1 MIVSLFTKEKLY
13 TVSLPQ
19 KISGKYW
26 ISDRDPV
33 GHSRNVANIE
43 GIQGKWMLHGS
54 SALALIDSGDK
65 EVQAVAL
72 EQGIQVINAQ
82 YRKGK
87 VKVQFYI
94 EPTTKERQSFK
105 KYVVS
110 KTRRINIGRTDDN
123 QIVYG
128 NRFVSAHHACLVWEN
143 DQWTITDTQSSNGV
157 FVNENR
163 ITTKQLDPGDVIC
176 ILGLKIIVGHGFLA
190 LNNPDELVR
199 VSSGTAAPLKPQ
211 NVQLRGGHDIGPIE
225 TITFTPSP
233 AMHKK
238 IEHAEVRVDAPPN
251 AQKVEETP
259 LALLLG
265 PALTMGMTAI
275 VMALVAL
282 ANYNNGT
289 ATLASVLPTLVMS
302 FSMLCGTLL
311 WPPLTRCHEK
321 KKRLLLEELRQQ
333 KYEEYLTQVRG
344 NLFRIG
350 EEQRTI
356 LLDSYPSFGQCVQA
370 ASTQSSLLWERGQN
384 TDSFL
389 TLRMGLGQ
397 IPVAASI
404 RFPEQRFSLE
414 DDALQ
419 NMVYRLAQEH
429 PMIDKAPV
437 ICSLDSHGVIGI
449 AGPHDEAESYL
460 ANLVLQLA
468 TLHSYEDIKIVFLMG
483 DSISEDWQKFRL
495 LPHTWD
501 NESQI
506 RYWAGSE
513 NDGKSLSSA
522 LEKII
527 SERVER
533 QGGVDSTT
541 KVPHYVLVA
550 PNLEY
555 ARQINIFKQVLS
567 SDGRFGA
574 SCIVVAPEV
583 ASLPR
588 ECSMVVQL
596 NGQDISLFDMKNPT
610 DPQVSAQRDDTE
622 DLDMGSAIEVLAN
635 LNIARRSDASTLPNM
650 ITFLELY
657 RSGKVEHLNAP
668 TRWKENNPVIS
679 LQTPIGVNAD
689 GSVFYLDLH
698 EKHHGPHGLVAGMTG
713 SGKSEFI
720 ITFILSMAVNYHPDE
735 VSFILIDYKGGGLA
749 GAFEDTSLGIKL
761 PHLAGTITNLD
772 GSAASRALISIQSE
786 LRRRQTIFNEA
797 RKVSGGG
804 TIDIYKYQTMYR
816 DGLLDEPIPH
826 LFIISDEFAELK
838 AQQPEFMSQLISTAR
853 IGRSLG
859 VHLILATQKPS
870 GVVDEQIWSNS
881 RFRVCLKV
889 QEKADSMEM
898 LKRPDAAELNETGR
912 FYLQVG
918 FNELFELGQ
927 SAWCGAPYLPADQV
941 QPKTDDS
948 VEVIDNLGQVIAT
961 AKQKAVTST
970 GDGRSQIVSVVSYLS
985 DLADDEKVS
994 TRQLWLP
1001 PIPEHIYLED
1011 LKKQYGWEKDKFML
1025 NPVLGEYDDPG
1036 AQAKTLL
1043 TLPFT
1048 AEGNALLY
1056 GITGSGKSGFIETL
1070 LCGLIQDYTAEELNV
1085 YIVDL
1090 GEETLR
1096 AFDQAPQVGD
1106 VLLSSDGEKIQ
1117 NLFKMLEE
1125 ELSRRKKKFAQA
1137 DGDYISYRKGT
1148 GEIVPHVLVV
1158 LRNYSAFYEQF
1169 ELLDTTLTQLTREC
1183 SKYGIYFLVTA
1194 NSASSLR
1201 YRVAQ
1206 NFPNVYC
1213 LQLNDQADYL
1223 SLFGRTE
1230 GVYPSKLKGRGIF
1243 KADKVYEFQ
1252 TAHFA
1257 QEYNLHAIRALAA
1270 RLNGNAGHRAP
1281 NIPHLPERVTTMVF
1295 PDEISLSAFPVG
1307 IQKET
1312 LKNAYI
1318 DLTYTPITLLA
1329 GRETEEMV
1337 ETAQGLTEQLTH
1349 LPGTVTVWD
1358 GSQQF
1363 IEPKDFAYGYLR
1375 SGFQASIERL
1385 FKEMVHRNNSYKT
1398 ATQKGESTPEFD
1410 PEYYVITGLKTIL
1423 STLDTDHKDKLN
1435 TLLGHAQSAYAIHFL
1450 LCDSDQIL
1458 REFVSE
1464 DWYKNH
1470 VSGTD
1475 GIWAGDGIA
1484 EQYIFRIGSLSSN
1497 LYSALPPHFG
1507 YIVRKG
1513 RPILTK
1519 LMVRKT
1525 QEGEA

>member
-26 ISDRDPV
+26 VSDRDSV

-43 GIQGKWMLHGS
+43 GVQGKWVLHGS

-65 EVQAVAL
+65 EVQAVSL

-94 EPTTKERQSFK
+94 EPTTKERQGFK

-110 KTRRINIGRTDDN
+110 KTCRINIGRTDDN

-163 ITTKQLDPGDVIC
+163 VTTKQLTSGDVIC
-176 ILGLKIIVGHGFLA
+176 ILGLKIVVGHGFFA
-190 LNNPDELVR
+190 LNNPDELVH
-199 VSSGTAAPLKPQ
+199 VSSGAAAPLKHQ
-211 NVQLRGGHDIGPIE
+211 DVQLRSRYDIESAE

-238 IEHAEVRVDAPPN
+238 IKHAEVRVDAPPN

-259 LALLLG
+259 IALLLG

-275 VMALVAL
+275 VMALVGIS
-282 ANYNNGT
+282 NYYNGT

-311 WPPLTRCHEK
+311 WPPLTRRHEK
-321 KKRLLLEELRQQ
+321 KKKIRLEEQRQQ

-344 NLFRIG
+344 TLFRIG
-350 EEQRTI
+350 EDQKSI
-356 LLDSYPSFGQCVQA
+356 LLDSYPSLSQCIQA
-370 ASTQSSLLWERGQN
+370 VSTQSSPLWERGRDS
-384 TDSFL
+384 DSFL
-389 TLRMGLGQ
+389 ALRMGIGEV
-397 IPVAASI
+397 PVDASI
-404 RFPEQRFSLE
+404 RFPERRFSLE

-419 NMVYRLAQEH
+419 NMVYRLTQER
-429 PMIDKAPV
+429 PMIDNAPI
-437 ICSLDSHGVIGI
+437 ICSLDSHAVIGI
-449 AGPHDEAESYL
+449 TGTRNEAESYL
-460 ANLVLQLA
+460 ANLILQLA
-468 TLHSYEDIKIVFLMG
+468 ALHSYEDVKIVFLIG
-483 DSISEDWQKFRL
+483 DLVSENWQKFRL

-501 NESQI
+501 SESHT
-506 RYWAGSE
+506 RYWASSE
-513 NDGKSLSSA
+513 SDGKSLSSV
-522 LEKII
+522 LEKIF
-527 SERVER
+527 SERMER
-533 QGGVDSTT
+533 QSSSDATT
-541 KVPHYVLVA
+541 KFPHYVLVA
-550 PNLEY
+550 PNLKF
-555 ARQINIFKQVLS
+555 AGQINIFKQVLS
-567 SDGRFGA
+567 SNGQLGA
-574 SCIVVAPEV
+574 SCIVLATE
-583 ASLPR
+583 ATSLPR

-596 NGQDISLFDMKNPT
+596 NGQDISLFDVKNPIN
-610 DPQVSAQRDDTE
+610 PQASIQRDDLGTP
-622 DLDMGSAIEVLAN
+622 DVGTAIGALAN
-635 LNIARRSDASTLPNM
+635 LSIARRSDASTLPNVL
-650 ITFLELY
+650 TFLELY
-657 RSGKVEHLNAP
+657 RSGKVEHLNAL
-668 TRWKENNPVIS
+668 TRWRDNSPVIS
-679 LQTPIGVNAD
+679 LQAPIGINAD
-689 GSVFYLDLH
+689 GSIFYLDLH

-749 GAFEDTSLGIKL
+749 GAFEDSSLGIRL

-772 GSAASRALISIQSE
+772 GSAVNRALISIQSE
-786 LRRRQTIFNEA
+786 LRRRQAIFNKA

-816 DGLLDEPIPH
+816 DGLLDEPVPH

-870 GVVDEQIWSNS
+870 GVVDDQIWSNS

-898 LKRPDAAELNETGR
+898 LKRPDAAELSETGR

-927 SAWCGAPYLPADQV
+927 SAWCGAPYIPADQV
-941 QPKTDDS
+941 LPKTDDS
-948 VEVIDNLGQVIAT
+948 VEVIDHLGQVIAT
-961 AKQKAVTST
+961 AKQKIATAAD
-970 GDGRSQIVSVVSYLS
+970 DGRSQIVSVVSYLS
-985 DLADDEKVS
+985 DLAEGES
-994 TRQLWLP
+994 ATTRQLWLP

-1011 LKKQYGWEKDKFML
+1011 LKKQYGWEEDDLML
-1025 NPVLGEYDDPG
+1025 NPILGEYDDPFTQSK
-1036 AQAKTLL
+1036 ALL
-1043 TLPFT
+1043 TLPLT
-1048 AEGNALLY
+1048 AQGNTLLY
-1056 GITGSGKSGFIETL
+1056 GVTGSGKSGFLETL
-1070 LCGLIQDYTAEELNV
+1070 LCGLIQDYNAEQLNI

-1106 VLLSSDGEKIQ
+1106 VLLSVDGEKIQ

-1125 ELSRRKKKFAQA
+1125 ELSRRKKLFAQA
-1137 DGDYISYRKGT
+1137 DGDYISYCKST
-1148 GEIVPHVLVV
+1148 GDVVPHILVI

-1194 NSASSLR
+1194 NSASALR

-1206 NFPNVYC
+1206 NFPNLYC
-1213 LQLNDQADYL
+1213 LQLNDQSDYL
-1223 SLFGRTE
+1223 SLLGRTE
-1230 GVYPSKLKGRGIF
+1230 GVSPSKVKGRGIF
-1243 KADKVYEFQ
+1243 KADRVYEFQ

-1257 QEYNLHAIRALAA
+1257 LEYNLHAIRALVA
-1270 RLNGNAGHRAP
+1270 RLNAQAVYHAP
-1281 NIPHLPERVTTMVF
+1281 NIPHLPERVTTATF
-1295 PDEISLSAFPVG
+1295 PNDISLDTFPIG

-1312 LKNAYI
+1312 LQNAYI
-1318 DLTYTPITLLA
+1318 DMTRTPITLLA
-1329 GRETEEMV
+1329 GREIEEMI
-1337 ETAQGLTEQLTH
+1337 ETAQGVTEQLSR
-1349 LPGTVTVWD
+1349 LPGAVTVWD
-1358 GSQQF
+1358 GNQQF
-1363 IEPKDFAYGYLR
+1363 VEPQDFAYGYLR

-1385 FKEMVHRNNSYKT
+1385 FKEMVRRNNSYKT
-1398 ATQKGESTPEFD
+1398 ASQKGEPAPECE
-1410 PEYYVITGLKTIL
+1410 PEYYVITGLKAIL
-1423 STLDTDHKDKLN
+1423 STLDADHKDKLN
-1435 TLLGHAQSAYAIHFL
+1435 TLLGHAQSSYSIYFI
-1450 LCDSDQIL
+1450 LCDSDQVL
-1458 REFVSE
+1458 REFISE
-1464 DWYKNH
+1464 EWYKNH
-1470 VSGTD
+1470 ISGTD
-1475 GIWAGDGIA
+1475 GIWVGDGIA
-1484 EQYIFRIGSLSSN
+1484 EQYIYRVGSLNSS

-1519 LMVRKT
+1519 LIVRKT
-1525 QEGEA
+1525 QEE